1 MSHLLKRKY
10 KKMILANKQHTSN
23 AWRPLPP
30 HKLRKHGDTLRTRF
44 FVSYYIPD
52 NKERVHEIDTCLFFN
67 VSNPQIDEVFV
78 LCDVTTPLPSSVE
91 PYIEKITKIDYP
103 RRVLI
108 KDMIEIVNKHSSDNI
123 VNIFG
128 NSDIIFDEEGLQ
140 RVREY
145 ILPTHAFALSRKN
158 LKTPIDI
165 HTDRRTLT
173 GSRFDGGATDT
184 WIIRGTCIIPTKEL
198 NIHFGTLGCDPLLNS
213 ILATKYTILQP
224 TESVPTYHYHLSQNT
239 NNYYGPN
246 ILGVKTIAF
255 FPTIRRSVLF
265 E

>member
-1 MSHLLKRKY
+1 
-10 KKMILANKQHTSN
+10 MILANRQHTSN
-23 AWRPLPP
+23 MWKPPPP
-30 HKLRKHGDTLRTRF
+30 HKLYKNGDTLRTRF
-44 FVSYYIPD
+44 FVSYYIPE
-52 NKERVHEIDTCLFFN
+52 NKERAHEIDTCLFFN
-67 VSNPQIDEVFV
+67 VSNKEIDEVFV
-78 LCDVTTPLPSSVE
+78 LCDLTAPLPASIE
-91 PYIEKITKIDYP
+91 PYMDKITKIDYP

-108 KDMIEIVNKHSSDNI
+108 KDMIDIVNKHSTKNI

-128 NSDIIFDEEGLQ
+128 NSDIILDEGGLR

-165 HTDRRTLT
+165 HTDRNAFTY
-173 GSRFDGGATDT
+173 GRFDGGATDT
-184 WIIRGTCIIPTKEL
+184 WIVRGTCTIPTNEL

-213 ILATKYTILQP
+213 ILAKKYTVLQP

-239 NNYYGPN
+239 NNYYGPD
-246 ILGVKTIAF
+246 ILGVKASTF
-255 FPTIRRSVLF
+255 FPMVRRPVLF